1 MKKLLSIM
9 VGLAVSTSVMAKPEI
24 SGHVGLKSDHLMR
37 GMTMNSGLAAHA
49 KVQADWKGAYAELD
63 VHQNDQ
69 KDDAKMM
76 AKMLAGYGK
85 EVIEGFHT
93 SVEYQDYSFRD
104 DWDNKLED
112 FQEVAIK
119 VKHDMLDVAY
129 HTGLEDAPDYWEVST
144 DALKYVNVS
153 YGDWEDRGSNFNVST
168 SLGNHL
174 GGDISVGWTW
184 FEADE
189 ASMMEDDDTIWVS
202 YKVNF

>member
-1 MKKLLSIM
+1 MKKLLAIM

-37 GMTMNSGLAAHA
+37 GMTMNSGLAAHG

-69 KDDAKMM
+69 NGDAKMM

-93 SVEYQDYSFRD
+93 SVEYHDYSFRD

-112 FQEVAIK
+112 FQEVAVK
-119 VKHDMLDVAY
+119 VKHEMFEAAY

-144 DALKYVNVS
+144 DALKYLNIS
-153 YGDWEDRGSNFNVST
+153 YGDWEDRGANFGVST
-168 SLGNHL
+168 SLGNHF
-174 GGDISVGWTW
+174 GGDINLGWTW
-184 FEADE
+184 FDADD
-189 ASMMEDDDTIWVS
+189 ASIMEDDDTIWVS
-202 YKVNF
+202 YKINF